1 MTERPSLEKIKIIT
15 ICSFALI
22 FGSSLINTAV
32 ISQKD
37 SYSGLF
43 VFFFGLFSGS
53 ELAFIAWSGNIFCLV
68 SLLYLFFS
76 DYKNAT
82 KFAIAALLISII
94 FTYKCF
100 GEPIIPHF
108 EYAFVFVFALKNNLT
123 SLGIGFYLWIF
134 SQLVLL
140 IGSIILLVR
149 SKNLIPN
156 DEILIR
162 QENDVPKLTI
172 SRIIKIIFSTIGILF
187 LILFLFQFK
196 FIALVLALL
205 FILIKLEKIIK
216 MFTIFKIN

>member
-1 MTERPSLEKIKIIT
+1 MTERLSSEKVKIIT

-32 ISQKD
+32 ISKED
-37 SYSGLF
+37 SYSGW
-43 VFFFGLFSGS
+43 VAFFFGLFSGS
-53 ELAFIAWSGNIFCLV
+53 ELAFIAWSGNILCLV
-68 SLLYLFFS
+68 SLHYLFFS

-82 KFAIAALLISII
+82 KFAIAALLISIV

-100 GEPIIPHF
+100 GEPIITHF
-108 EYAFVFVFALKNNLT
+108 DYAFIFILPVNNNLT
-123 SLGIGFYLWIF
+123 SLGIGFYLWIL

-149 SKNLIPN
+149 SKNLPPN
-156 DEILIR
+156 DEILIT

-172 SRIIKIIFSTIGILF
+172 FRIIKIIFSTIGMLF
-187 LILFLFQFK
+187 LILFLIQFK
-196 FIALVLALL
+196 FIALVLGML

-216 MFTIFKIN
+216 IFTKSKNN